1 LLLLSLCCGRE
12 EQWGCLLEEDSHAT
26 LDSSLPTPTRSNARS
41 STRGGEE
48 ESGEDRSTE
57 ERQKEEL
64 ERGEERAGGRG
75 REEGETWEGDDG
87 WILLKIEIISCEPC
101 EMKN

>member
-41 STRGGEE
+41 ST
-48 ESGEDRSTE
+48 
-57 ERQKEEL
+57 
-64 ERGEERAGGRG
+64 GGRG
-75 REEGETWEGDDG
+75 RGERRGQVNRGETEGGVRERREQGGGDVRRERPG
-87 WILLKIEIISCEPC
+87 KVTMVGFFSR
-101 EMKN
+101 